1 VGGGGVGEGCV
12 CVRGSVSVWR
22 GEGGE
27 VGGGGEILRTLPGV
41 EAGVRKEAVASLAQ
55 RQLAYAAAVVCAM
68 DAAGR
73 RRLCRTV

>member
-1 VGGGGVGEGCV
+1 MGGGVVGEV
-12 CVRGSVSVWR
+12 CVWVGGSVCVWR

-27 VGGGGEILRTLPGV
+27 VGEVLRTLPGV
-41 EAGVRKEAVASLAQ
+41 EAGVRKEPVASLAQ
-55 RQLAYAAAVVCAM
+55 RELAYGAGVVCAM